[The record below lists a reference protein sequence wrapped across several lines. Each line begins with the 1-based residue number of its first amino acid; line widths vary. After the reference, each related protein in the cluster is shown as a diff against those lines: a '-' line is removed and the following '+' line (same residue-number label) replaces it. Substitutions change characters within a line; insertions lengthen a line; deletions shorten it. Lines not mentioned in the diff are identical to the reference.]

1 LADAGAKLN
10 VHNRLGICP
19 VDAAKGDA
27 VNWLQERGFSQDP
40 AMVQLMQQQE
50 AMEKETLST
59 GTRNSDF
66 AASCAYICFVW
77 PRAKSFIF
85 QALFYLLLICRS
97 SRTILRGN
105 LRAQHKSVQAHVQ
118 SWKR

>member
-66 AASCAYICFVW
+66 AASRAYICFMW

-85 QALFYLLLICRS
+85 QALLYLLLICRS
-97 SRTILRGN
+97 SRTIL
-105 LRAQHKSVQAHVQ
+105 
-118 SWKR
+118 